1 MVHAKQ
7 KAVSTKTKVDIQGRR
22 MDYWLIVYIVVS
34 IVLGAGVSGFLY
46 KRQQTVG
53 AILCFILL
61 ILIFVFYGL
70 RWFSGGN
77 LKGSNQGGGAWPP
90 IVNACPDFMAS
101 YTLKEANGTT
111 KVYCYDKNDVYNL
124 STASPAPAEY
134 NDITIAGVSTKGFV
148 NLNDS
153 VKDKTSLKDDT
164 GTDGKRWPL
173 LKAFQDSSKLS
184 SLAATTLRWEGVW
197 DGRNATPEKAS
208 PLPSLN

>member
-1 MVHAKQ
+1 MRHAKQ

-34 IVLGAGVSGFLY
+34 VVLGAGVSGFLY

-61 ILIFVFYGL
+61 LLIFVFYGL

-77 LKGSNQGGGAWPP
+77 LKGSEQGGVAWPP

-101 YTLKEANGTT
+101 YTSTDASTGAN
-111 KVYCYDKNDVYNL
+111 KVYCYDKDNIYKLKND
-124 STASPAPAEY
+124 SAITAGGYTSL
-134 NDITIAGVSTKGFV
+134 TGMTSTKGFV
-148 NLNDS
+148 NLDTTFEKS
-153 VKDKTSLKDDT
+153 TLKEDT
-164 GTDGKRWPL
+164 GAEGKRWPL
-173 LKAFQDSSKLS
+173 LKSFQDSSSLS